1 MFSTRSR
8 SIWLGIAI
16 LVACAA
22 GAVAGGFAWSARQQ
36 AERVAR
42 AMTGGDPAH
51 APDIMRRYGCGGC
64 HTIPGLAGADG
75 QVGPPLTGLVHRVY
89 IGGIANNS
97 PDNLVAWIVSPQ
109 TFAPRTAMPATGITE
124 AEARDVAAYLYAQ

>member
-1 MFSTRSR
+1 MSSIRSR
-8 SIWLGIAI
+8 SIWLGS
-16 LVACAA
+16 LVVIVSVVTAA
-22 GAVAGGFAWSARQQ
+22 GGGVAWSARQQ

-42 AMTGGDPAH
+42 AMTGGDPAR
-51 APDIMRRYGCGGC
+51 APAIMRRYGCGGC

-75 QVGPPLTGLVHRVY
+75 QVGAPLTGLVHRVY
-89 IGGIANNS
+89 VGGVANNS
-97 PDNLVAWIVSPQ
+97 PDNLIKWIVSPQ